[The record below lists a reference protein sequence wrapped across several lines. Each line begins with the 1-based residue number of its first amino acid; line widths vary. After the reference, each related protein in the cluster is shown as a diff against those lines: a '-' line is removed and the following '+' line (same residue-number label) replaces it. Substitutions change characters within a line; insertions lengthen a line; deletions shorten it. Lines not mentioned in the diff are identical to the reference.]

1 MALITTLYEYAD
13 HLLHISWETLKNII
27 AHFAKLT
34 PELQKH
40 HIFNL
45 RWAIYYI
52 NFLSVAN
59 LY

>member
-45 RWAIYYI
+45 
-52 NFLSVAN
+52 
-59 LY
+59 